1 MHGSGVVDIFGKVY
15 SSEVQNISPL
25 LAQPCLIS
33 QGNIEYNKLDE
44 YLQET

>member
-1 MHGSGVVDIFGKVY
+1 MHGSGAVDIFDKVY
-15 SSEVQNISPL
+15 SSEVQTISPL

-33 QGNIEYNKLDE
+33 QGNVEYNKLDE